1 MFPHSALKEREEL
14 KQLAQNA
21 GDCHFCAAVHSC
33 ALFVLCTFLKGNRRQ
48 RERPFLPPRS
58 RSAGPRSGHG
68 VAAAPLAPGALPA
81 HAPLCSPPHLE
92 PRSRWWLCGRRAT
105 LQPAPDPGHRAW
117 GHTAFPQLPGKARRG
132 LLRTENRGGP
142 GRGGGETRSRQG
154 RLAVCSAP
162 PPAAF

>member
-1 MFPHSALKEREEL
+1 MPVIVTSVRR
-14 KQLAQNA
+14 
-21 GDCHFCAAVHSC
+21 VHSC

-81 HAPLCSPPHLE
+81 HASLCSPPHLE